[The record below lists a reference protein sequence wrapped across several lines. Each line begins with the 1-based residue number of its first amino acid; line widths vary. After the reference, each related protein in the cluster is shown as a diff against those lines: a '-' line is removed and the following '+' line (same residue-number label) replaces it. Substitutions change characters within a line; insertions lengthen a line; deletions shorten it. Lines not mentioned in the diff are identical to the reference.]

1 LLIDSVQAELLK
13 ADLPHI
19 STEVGDSASFN
30 AVTSSGAEVADVPSI
45 VRRRAE
51 ILPNGRD
58 TFTRQFSCLR
68 ASELTESESAASVT
82 YESQILPHLDLDRL
96 QLKPKFHS
104 RLYLKALLSVVVIC
118 LILVPIAYFLLVQR
132 SFAGWRPALKWLV
145 ASVSVRQV
153 GGSEPQREPSGDAEN
168 SGVAKPTTDMQSGE
182 EPTDSTTNS
191 GASAAAWQRQDVQP
205 HDVRRDDQSVATAAV
220 SAQSETASLQR
231 SAAGENSNSCNSK
244 EPVER
249 DFVVPSKFNRTVA
262 PYGSKEPAKLDAAA
276 IGLLVKRGQE
286 LFKNGDLIGAR
297 TAFRRAAETG
307 DANAALAMGSTY
319 DPIEF
324 LALGVQGVD
333 ADITETRRWYETAKR
348 LGSAEASRRLDA
360 LVDYY

>member
-1 LLIDSVQAELLK
+1 M

-19 STEVGDSASFN
+19 STGASDSAADN
-30 AVTSSGAEVADVPSI
+30 AVTSSGADLVAHVPSI
-45 VRRRAE
+45 VCRSAE
-51 ILPNGRD
+51 ILPHGRD
-58 TFTRQFSCLR
+58 TFTRQFSSLR
-68 ASELTESESAASVT
+68 ASALTESESAASAT

-96 QLKPKFHS
+96 QSKPKFHG
-104 RLYLKALLSVVVIC
+104 RLYVQALLSVVVIC
-118 LILVPIAYFLLVQR
+118 LVLVPIAYFLLVQR

-145 ASVSVRQV
+145 ASVSVGQV
-153 GGSEPQREPSGDAEN
+153 GGSEPQQETSGNAEN
-168 SGVAKPTTDMQSGE
+168 SGVAKPTTNMRSGE
-182 EPTDSTTNS
+182 EPTNSTTS
-191 GASAAAWQRQDVQP
+191 GGTSATAPQQQDVQS
-205 HDVRRDDQSVATAAV
+205 HDPQPDDQSVATAAV

-244 EPVER
+244 ELDEE
-249 DFVVPSKFNRTVA
+249 DFVLPSKFNRTVA
-262 PYGSKEPAKLDAAA
+262 RIGSKEPAKLDAAA

-297 TAFRRAAETG
+297 TAFRRAAEAG

-333 ADITETRRWYETAKR
+333 ANIIETRRWYETAKR

-360 LVDYY
+360 LVGYY